1 MEMKVPNFLIIGA
14 GKSGTTSVYHYLK
27 EHPEVFMSTVKE
39 TNFFALEGEKIETR
53 DDDSDQMYHYPWSVN
68 NWEQYLD
75 LFKDASLNQIRGE
88 ASPMYLY
95 SSKAAESIKTRVPDV
110 KLIAVLRQPSE
121 RLYSRYLHLAR
132 ENRVPGKFEDALDEK
147 SIWWKRN
154 DLINEGRYHTHLSK
168 YFELFPE
175 NQIKVILYD
184 DLKKDQNAVMKEIYS
199 FLGVNPNFVPDTDQQ
214 HNVSGIIKN
223 KTMDLLIGQNSWV
236 KERISQLSP
245 ELMRRVKGS
254 KRLKSLVNGMR
265 NKNLSRPAMSFDM
278 KRALDEIYKS
288 EIDSLSNLI
297 DRNLDHWKVN
307 TEGAWR

>member
-1 MEMKVPNFLIIGA
+1 MFC
-14 GKSGTTSVYHYLK
+14 
-27 EHPEVFMSTVKE
+27 
-39 TNFFALEGEKIETR
+39 
-53 DDDSDQMYHYPWSVN
+53 
-68 NWEQYLD
+68 D
-75 LFKDASLNQIRGE
+75 L
-88 ASPMYLY
+88 
-95 SSKAAESIKTRVPDV
+95 
-110 KLIAVLRQPSE
+110 
-121 RLYSRYLHLAR
+121 
-132 ENRVPGKFEDALDEK
+132 
-147 SIWWKRN
+147 
-154 DLINEGRYHTHLSK
+154 
-168 YFELFPE
+168 
-175 NQIKVILYD
+175 
-184 DLKKDQNAVMKEIYS
+184 MKEIYS